1 MKGTLFSADFVKDSS
16 GNLRLLELNTDT
28 GFIAETIQ
36 SNRFDFTDFKNL
48 LSTNNITE
56 LVLVYKIFQGE
67 FVDALEAYINSDAT
81 FITTITKQI
90 EDSDTI
96 YPAAV
101 TDSDDKFIL
110 RLAYDENALFDS
122 TYCKER
128 ANVQKLF
135 YDNSATG
142 SIPEFYYSG
151 SDYVVNTLTSDVND
165 HAIIPD
171 FITKTKEESHSALK
185 FVNLGGADSSSADRI
200 NRFIGNFSNVSE
212 TTTIEKYHYYPSDI
226 TDNGKVSGFRKV
238 GIVYGSNIEF
248 VSLGGWRVES
258 FFALPTESDLTW
270 DVSEDDFLSVYN
282 KKHYFELTSNWLRTT
297 VQDAIHEDSI
307 LIQADG
313 NTISAGDAVSGSV
326 LKSMYIHGLPDTDD
340 AEVYR
345 QWSVDGSTLPS
356 GSYVTSSIVELQSSD
371 LGDNYGVVGEIKLAN
386 DQRIYSTIT
395 KHFLT
400 YSTGSDE
407 YKFLQQ
413 HELNVS
419 DHFLIDADD
428 NKIGIVSNTV
438 AVLDADET
446 GSFLRLDIEDTDSY
460 FVSSSENAFIVH
472 NAPCFAEGTQIAIEA
487 GDKNIEDVE
496 IGDEVWSFNHTSQE
510 RELNRV
516 NQVMQKELE
525 ETVRY
530 ILSDDTSI
538 VATPD
543 HPFYIV
549 ELNGYASY
557 KPADT
562 LADSGLEVSQIEIGH
577 TLWHIDS
584 QANPEHIV
592 QNQTITDIQPAE
604 TQTVYNLDNVEKNN
618 NFFANGFLV
627 HNRACCFAA
636 GTEILMEDDSI
647 KLIEDID
654 VGDGIQGWDSEN
666 GHYTLGKVTAI
677 NHRDTVGS
685 HEEACKSLGDLPSLY
700 TLKVLDNDGETLNIP
715 GIEFTPEHPFLTKD
729 GWKSLVPDN
738 GQEPYLSE
746 QEPKV
751 LKVGD
756 FININEQWQEI
767 KEISVVRSDASEKV
781 YNFTV
786 DGIHSY
792 IANGIVVHNK

>member
-56 LVLVYKIFQGE
+56 LVVVYKIFQGE
-67 FVDALEAYINSDAT
+67 FIDALESYINSDAT

-101 TDSDDKFIL
+101 VDSDDKFIL

-151 SDYVVNTLTSDVND
+151 SDYTINTLTSDVND

-171 FITKTKEESHSALK
+171 FITKTKAESHSALK
-185 FVNLGGADSSSADRI
+185 FVNLGTPESSSADRI
-200 NRFIGNFSNVSE
+200 SRFVNSNFSPVSE

-226 TDNGKVSGFRKV
+226 TDNQKVSGFRKV

-258 FFALPTESDLTW
+258 FFSLPAEADLTW
-270 DVSEDDFLSVYN
+270 DVSDDDFLSIYN

-307 LIQADG
+307 LIQGDG
-313 NTISAGDAVSGSV
+313 SNISAGDAVSGSV

-340 AEVYR
+340 AEIYR
-345 QWSVDGSTLPS
+345 QWSVDGSSLPS

-446 GSFLRLDIEDTDSY
+446 GSFLRIDIEDTDSY

-472 NAPCFAEGTQIAIEA
+472 NAPCFAEGTQVALES
-487 GDKNIEDVE
+487 GDKPQI
-496 IGDEVWSFNHTSQE
+496 
-510 RELNRV
+510 
-516 NQVMQKELE
+516 
-525 ETVRY
+525 
-530 ILSDDTSI
+530 
-538 VATPD
+538 
-543 HPFYIV
+543 
-549 ELNGYASY
+549 
-557 KPADT
+557 T
-562 LADSGLEVSQIEIGH
+562 L
-577 TLWHIDS
+577 
-584 QANPEHIV
+584 
-592 QNQTITDIQPAE
+592 
-604 TQTVYNLDNVEKNN
+604 
-618 NFFANGFLV
+618 
-627 HNRACCFAA
+627 
-636 GTEILMEDDSI
+636 
-647 KLIEDID
+647 
-654 VGDGIQGWDSEN
+654 
-666 GHYTLGKVTAI
+666 
-677 NHRDTVGS
+677 
-685 HEEACKSLGDLPSLY
+685 
-700 TLKVLDNDGETLNIP
+700 
-715 GIEFTPEHPFLTKD
+715 
-729 GWKSLVPDN
+729 
-738 GQEPYLSE
+738 
-746 QEPKV
+746 
-751 LKVGD
+751 
-756 FININEQWQEI
+756 FII
-767 KEISVVRSDASEKV
+767 
-781 YNFTV
+781 
-786 DGIHSY
+786 
-792 IANGIVVHNK
+792 